1 MSDFS
6 RTVRAEQRDH
16 LFTLYGE
23 TVTYR
28 RISNVTSLTAGTVT
42 PTNTDTSVTAL
53 LGSVTDKMVKDS
65 GGRYQVGDRVFRIRN
80 ADMPETPPKT
90 TSQIIFDCK
99 AFDVVGH
106 DKSSDDN
113 MWDLIGRK
121 NSG

>member
-1 MSDFS
+1 MPDFS
-6 RTVRAEQRDH
+6 RTARAEQRDH

-28 RISNVTSLTAGTVT
+28 RIGSETNLQTGVVT
-42 PTNTDTSVTAL
+42 PTNTDTSPTAL

-65 GGRYQVGDRVFRIRN
+65 GGRYQVGDRVFRIKN

-90 TSQIIFDCK
+90 TSQIVFDSK
-99 AFDVVGH
+99 TFDVQGH

-113 MWDLIGRK
+113 MWDVIGRK